1 MKKITVFAVLAMIGM
16 TLNAQVYST
25 STGNVDFVSSTKF
38 EEFSAQN
45 NQVSAAVSAD
55 KGVIQFKVP
64 VNSFQFEKALMQ
76 THFQENYMESATFPN
91 STFKG
96 KIKDLS
102 AVKFH
107 ADGVYDVV
115 AEGTL
120 EMHGVTKEVSVPGKI
135 TVKGS
140 NINLLANFSILCSDY
155 GVKIPK
161 NNVNSISNS
170 IAIKVN
176 CDLVPKKKK

>member
-1 MKKITVFAVLAMIGM
+1 MKKIFFSIVSLISVSI
-16 TLNAQVYST
+16 NAQVFTT
-25 STGNVDFVSSTKF
+25 STGNVNFISATKF

-55 KGVIQFKVP
+55 KGVVQFKVP

-96 KIKDLS
+96 KIKDVS
-102 AVKFH
+102 NVKFNV
-107 ADGVYDVV
+107 DGVYDVV
-115 AEGTL
+115 ADGTL
-120 EMHGVTKEVSVPGKI
+120 ELHGVSKEISVPGKI
-135 TVKGS
+135 TVKGTAV
-140 NINLLANFSILCSDY
+140 NLAANFSILCSDY

-161 NNVNSISNS
+161 NNVNQVSNS

-176 CDLVPKKKK
+176 CDLAPKKKK

>member
-1 MKKITVFAVLAMIGM
+1 MKHFILIILSVVSISV
-16 TLNAQVYST
+16 NAQVFST
-25 STGNVDFVSSTKF
+25 STGNIDFVSATKF
-38 EEFSAQN
+38 EEFSAKN

-76 THFQENYMESATFPN
+76 SHFQENYMESATFPN

-102 AVKFH
+102 AVKFNS
-107 ADGVYDVV
+107 DGVYEVV

-120 EMHGVTKEVSVPGKI
+120 EMHGVSKEVVVPGKI
-135 TVKGS
+135 TVKGTTV
-140 NINLLANFSILCSDY
+140 NLQANFSILCSDY
-155 GVKIPK
+155 GIKIPK
-161 NNVNSISNS
+161 NNVNQISNS
-170 IAIKVN
+170 IALKVN
-176 CDLVPKKKK
+176 CDLAPKKKK